1 MSEEQFTELGQFE
14 LCPQSIRMIP
24 RHFAEQAK
32 AVIVTK
38 VGRPG
43 QPVKVGMLDP
53 TDVRTRQK
61 ISDIIQRPVE
71 AVRLNEYEIK
81 KAIKTGYDGGV
92 VADENTHILKPKPL
106 SSKPSSS
113 EIVDSILITAIED
126 KASDIHIEVYV
137 DDVDLRLRIDGIMHQ
152 RYTDMNPDSVGEII
166 SRIKVMAKMDI
177 TERRKPQ
184 DGRIRCHLVRAYE
197 TAVVDFRVSIV
208 PNAVGEDVVI
218 RVLDSSVSDR
228 KISQIGLDKRSQQTF
243 DQILEN
249 PEGLVLVTGPTG
261 SGKTTT
267 LYAALSQ
274 MNSGTK
280 KIVTAEDPIEY
291 FLPKVNQKQ
300 VSPHMTM
307 AELLKGLLRQDPD
320 VILVG
325 EIRDADTGTTAL
337 NAAMTGHMVLSTVH
351 TSDSIGAITRLRGV
365 GLDDSDIAAALL
377 AVIGQRLVR
386 RNCEKC
392 LGQIEFT
399 EAQHQLFGSLLD
411 GIRSGQSKGCIECM
425 HTGYKGRQGIFEFLV
440 VDGGLQDLIAREAH
454 GHEMRRYA
462 RQKIGMVT
470 MVEDAISK
478 VHRGFTTL
486 DELTR
491 VLPFRQIRQ
500 ARDEKAK

>member
-1 MSEEQFTELGQFE
+1 
-14 LCPQSIRMIP
+14 
-24 RHFAEQAK
+24 
-32 AVIVTK
+32 
-38 VGRPG
+38 
-43 QPVKVGMLDP
+43 
-53 TDVRTRQK
+53 
-61 ISDIIQRPVE
+61 
-71 AVRLNEYEIK
+71 
-81 KAIKTGYDGGV
+81 
-92 VADENTHILKPKPL
+92 
-106 SSKPSSS
+106 
-113 EIVDSILITAIED
+113 
-126 KASDIHIEVYV
+126 
-137 DDVDLRLRIDGIMHQ
+137 
-152 RYTDMNPDSVGEII
+152 
-166 SRIKVMAKMDI
+166 
-177 TERRKPQ
+177 
-184 DGRIRCHLVRAYE
+184 
-197 TAVVDFRVSIV
+197 
-208 PNAVGEDVVI
+208 
-218 RVLDSSVSDR
+218 LDST
-228 KISQIGLDKRSQQTF
+228 ISERNIAEIGLDKRSQQIF

-267 LYAALSQ
+267 LYASLGQ

-291 FLPKVNQKQ
+291 FLPKINQKQ
-300 VSPHMTM
+300 VSSHMPM
-307 AELLKGLLRQDPD
+307 SELLKGLLRQDPD

-392 LGQIEFT
+392 L
-399 EAQHQLFGSLLD
+399 AQVETSDEQNALFGGLLQD
-411 GIRSGQSKGCIECM
+411 IRSGQSNGCMECM

-440 VDGGLQDLIAREAH
+440 VDGGLQDLIARGAH

-462 RQKIGMVT
+462 RQKIGMIT

-500 ARDEKAK
+500 ARDEKI